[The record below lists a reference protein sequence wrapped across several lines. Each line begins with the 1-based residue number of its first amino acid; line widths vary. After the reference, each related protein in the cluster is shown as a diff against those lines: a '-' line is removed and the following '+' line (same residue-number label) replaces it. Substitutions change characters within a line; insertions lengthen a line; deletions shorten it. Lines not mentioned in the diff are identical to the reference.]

1 MASEQSG
8 ANSVC
13 SGTWVDAGKRLGAGS
28 SEGSACPSKRAYN
41 GAVVQSL
48 RAPCSA
54 AGRIF
59 YKDGRPGMQ
68 REFRAE
74 VEVNF
79 DGWRAVREAC
89 KNVPNG
95 RGAG

>member
-1 MASEQSG
+1 MASELSG

-13 SGTWVDAGKRLGAGS
+13 SGTWVDAGKRHGAGS
-28 SEGSACPSKRAYN
+28 SEGSANPSKRAYSR
-41 GAVVQSL
+41 AVVQSL

-54 AGRIF
+54 AVRIF
-59 YKDGRPGMQ
+59 YKDGRPGMH

-79 DGWRAVREAC
+79 DSWRVIRDAC

-95 RGAG
+95 HGAG